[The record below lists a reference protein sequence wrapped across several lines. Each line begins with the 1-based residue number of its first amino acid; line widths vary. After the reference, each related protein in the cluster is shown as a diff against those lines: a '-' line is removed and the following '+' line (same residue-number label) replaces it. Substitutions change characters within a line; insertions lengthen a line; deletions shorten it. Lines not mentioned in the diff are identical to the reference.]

1 MTTLKF
7 ILVLLNITLLVALF
21 FLGYLFNRN
30 NEVRKFKDYLNE
42 QGYWVCKSF
51 LDNIDPIHIS
61 EWDFH
66 YKIKEYDKLKELYD
80 SITDI
85 SYNKMLFS
93 FKPLEEEYWL
103 TEEQIDFLA
112 RNLR

>member
-1 MTTLKF
+1 MTTLKI
-7 ILVLLNITLLVALF
+7 ILVLLVVTLSVALF
-21 FLGYLFNRN
+21 FLGYFFNRN
-30 NEVRKFKDYLNE
+30 DDVKKFRDYLKE

-51 LDNIDPIHIS
+51 LNDIDPIHIS

-66 YKIKEYDKLKELYD
+66 YKIKEYNKLKELYD

-85 SYNKMLFS
+85 SYYKMLFS

-103 TEEQIDFLA
+103 TEEQVDFLA